1 MRKWAQRGKGG
12 EGSQV
17 NGRAGA
23 DLAFLDS
30 PSHAGSV
37 MPGLLSCV
45 KETKCSMTPVNME
58 RQILQ
63 DSYQRHGDHH
73 DGVFTVGKT
82 AGAQLQIQHGQGA
95 GEGSVDGN
103 LRRGDIRG
111 SGILTKLMQQ
121 DSGWRQS
128 RVSRQHLPGGQWE
141 RKNPCY
147 ISRVIRHGA

>member
-37 MPGLLSCV
+37 MLGLLSCV
-45 KETKCSMTPVNME
+45 KETKYSMTPVNMV

-82 AGAQLQIQHGQGA
+82 AWAQLQIQHGQEA
-95 GEGSVDGN
+95 GEGSVDGKV
-103 LRRGDIRG
+103 LRG
-111 SGILTKLMQQ
+111 SSKVKG
-121 DSGWRQS
+121 DSG
-128 RVSRQHLPGGQWE
+128 
-141 RKNPCY
+141 
-147 ISRVIRHGA
+147 